1 MPRQGI
7 DRVFLSI
14 VLILLFAGLFIFV
27 SAALGTLARSESKFD
42 NLLMSQLLFGLL
54 GGSVAMYITSRIKY
68 QFWRKNAFWIFLGSV
83 ILAGLVFVPGIGM
96 EHGGARRWID
106 LGITTFQPG
115 EALKFGVIVYLSAW
129 FSSYHK
135 QIHSPVFGLLP
146 FLLMLGITGGL
157 LLAQPDTGT
166 FLIAVGAG
174 TAMFFAAGGK
184 WRYVVLLF
192 VLGAVLIGGLAVWK
206 PYIRDRISTLIT
218 LDDFQGSGYQ
228 VRQAMIAI
236 GSGEI
241 FGRGFGQSVQKFNYL
256 PEAHGDSIF
265 AVFGEEFGFV
275 GASAL
280 IMLYVVFALR
290 GLWIAGHAP
299 DMFSGLLVVGIIILL
314 TGQSFINIGSMINLL
329 PLTGVPLVFVSH
341 GGTAL
346 LIAMAEV
353 GILLNISRYRR
364 V

>member
-1 MPRQGI
+1 MRSV
-7 DRVFLSI
+7 DRIFLTI
-14 VLILLFAGLFIFV
+14 VLCLLGAGTLIFV

-54 GGSVAMYITSRIKY
+54 GGSAAMYITSRIKY
-68 QFWRKNAFWIFLGSV
+68 QFWRKRAFWIFLGTVALS
-83 ILAGLVFVPGIGM
+83 ALVFVPGVGM

-115 EALKFGVIVYLSAW
+115 EVLKFGLIAYLAGW
-129 FSSYHK
+129 FASYHK
-135 QIHSPVFGLLP
+135 RMHSPVFSLIP
-146 FLLMLGITGGL
+146 FLFMLAITGGL

-166 FLIAVGAG
+166 FMIAAAAGVAMLI
-174 TAMFFAAGGK
+174 AAGGK
-184 WRYVVLLF
+184 WRYVVLIFILGG
-192 VLGAVLIGGLAVWK
+192 VLVGGLAMWK
-206 PYIRDRISTLIT
+206 PYIRERISTLIF

-236 GSGEI
+236 GSGEL

-265 AVFGEEFGFV
+265 AVAAEEFGFIGTFLLV
-275 GASAL
+275 L
-280 IMLYVVFALR
+280 LYLLFALR
-290 GLWIAGHAP
+290 GLWIAGRAP
-299 DMFSGLLVVGIIILL
+299 DVFSQLFAVGLIVLL
-314 TGQSFINIGSMINLL
+314 TAQSFINIASMLNLI

-346 LIAMAEV
+346 FIAMAEV
-353 GILLNISRYRR
+353 GILLNISRYRKA
-364 V
+364 